1 MKSKR
6 WMIYL
11 GLSLVL
17 FFAAFYAYPYFQK
30 LVYLQL
36 NNPTLMVFD
45 VDISL
50 RFRIVF
56 ALAFGM
62 IPLFTGLVSFLFQ
75 TKGKYTYIIYL
86 SMLISMIIFW
96 QVRILNLNELLKEQA
111 QKYGEH
117 FRIQLPVDQM
127 QVETF
132 MFVGSMIGCIIA
144 ALFLKRLQKKN
155 LI

>member
-1 MKSKR
+1 
-6 WMIYL
+6 
-11 GLSLVL
+11 
-17 FFAAFYAYPYFQK
+17 
-30 LVYLQL
+30 
-36 NNPTLMVFD
+36 MVFD